1 MRIWIR
7 LLISAAFLMVAQAA
21 VASSAVG
28 PRETLESAVVQ
39 VLSVLQNG
47 QINGTPVVDRPAEVR
62 RIAREMF
69 DFDEISRRAL
79 AHHWQALTPA
89 QQGEFVQLFRD
100 LLERSYM
107 GQLESYAG
115 EKIMFVG
122 ESVDGDVAVVH
133 SKVVTR
139 RGTEIPL
146 DYRVYARDGRWLVY
160 DVLVGGMSFVSSY
173 RSQFDRVIR
182 TESYAALRG
191 RLQQKNLGTA
201 LAERQPQGM

>member
-28 PRETLESAVVQ
+28 PREALESAVVQ
-39 VLSVLQNG
+39 VLSALQNG
-47 QINGTPVVDRPAEVR
+47 EINGTPVVDRPAEVR

-79 AHHWQALTPA
+79 AQHWQTLTPA
-89 QQGEFVQLFRD
+89 QQAEFVQLFRD

-107 GQLESYAG
+107 SQLEGYAG
-115 EKIMFVG
+115 EKITFVG
-122 ESVDGDVAVVH
+122 ESVGGDLAVVH

-139 RGTEIPL
+139 RGTAIPL
-146 DYRVYARDGRWLVY
+146 DYRMHTRDGHWLVY

-173 RSQFDRVIR
+173 RSQFERVIR

-191 RLQQKNLGTA
+191 RLQQKSLGTA
-201 LAERQPQGM
+201 LAERQQQGL